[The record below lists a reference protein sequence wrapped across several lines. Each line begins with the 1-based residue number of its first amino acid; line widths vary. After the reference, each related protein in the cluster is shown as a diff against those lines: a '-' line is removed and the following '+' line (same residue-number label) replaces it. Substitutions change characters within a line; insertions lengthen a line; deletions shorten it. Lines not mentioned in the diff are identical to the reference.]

1 LSAVTSTGQ
10 SLAASGLIFTYP
22 EAGKGRMT
30 AVNIAGLEARPGSVT
45 ALAGPSGSGKSTL
58 LYLLSG
64 LMRPDAGSIRW
75 NDDDLAKLGEARRD
89 GWRRRNAGFVFQNF
103 HLIEEMSPEDNVLVA
118 GWFSAWS
125 VRGLRRRAAELLD
138 RLEVPRERTRVA
150 LLSRGEQQR
159 VAIARALL
167 FDPPVIFADEP
178 TASLDAAAGHKLV
191 ATLRRLADEEGKTV
205 ICASHDADLLGA
217 CDHVVRID
225 HGRIAADEIR
235 PEIAELVS

>member
-1 LSAVTSTGQ
+1 MAGQTLS
-10 SLAASGLIFTYP
+10 ASGLLFTYP
-22 EAGKGRMT
+22 DAGKGRMT
-30 AVNIAGLEARPGSVT
+30 AVDIALLDVRPGSMV

-75 NDDDLAKLGEARRD
+75 DGQDLATLGEARRD

-103 HLIEEMSPEDNVLVA
+103 HLIEEMSPDDNVLIG
-118 GWFSAWS
+118 GWFSLWS
-125 VRGLRRRAAELLD
+125 VRGLKARAAELLD
-138 RLEVPRERTRVA
+138 RLEVPRNRTHVA

-178 TASLDAAAGHKLV
+178 TASLDVTAGRNV
-191 ATLRRLADEEGKTV
+191 ISTLGRLAREEGKTV
-205 ICASHDADLLGA
+205 ICASHDSDLLDA

-225 HGRIAADEIR
+225 HGKIAVPEKH
-235 PEIAELVS
+235 PEIAEPAS

>member
-1 LSAVTSTGQ
+1 
-10 SLAASGLIFTYP
+10 
-22 EAGKGRMT
+22 M
-30 AVNIAGLEARPGSVT
+30 T

-64 LMRPDAGSIRW
+64 LMRPDVGSIRW
-75 NDDDLAKLGEARRD
+75 NGQDLATLNEARRD

-103 HLIEEMSPEDNVLVA
+103 HLIEEMSPEDNVLVG
-118 GWFSAWS
+118 GWFSSWS
-125 VRGLRRRAAELLD
+125 VRFLRPRAVELLD
-138 RLEVPRERTRVA
+138 RLEVPRERKKVA

-178 TASLDAAAGHKLV
+178 TASLDAAAGHNV
-191 ATLRRLADEEGKTV
+191 VTTLRRLASEDGKTV
-205 ICASHDADLLGA
+205 ICASHDADLLGT

-225 HGRIAADEIR
+225 HGRIAAAETR
-235 PEIAELVS
+235 PETAEPAS

>member
-1 LSAVTSTGQ
+1 MSAVTSTGQ
-10 SLAASGLIFTYP
+10 TLAASGLVFTYP
-22 EAGKGRMT
+22 EAGKRRMT

-75 NDDDLAKLGEARRD
+75 NGDDLALLGEARRD
-89 GWRRRNAGFVFQNF
+89 AWRRRNAGFVFQNF
-103 HLIEEMSPEDNVLVA
+103 HLIEEMSPEDNVLVG
-118 GWFSAWS
+118 GWFSSWS

-178 TASLDAAAGHKLV
+178 TASLDAAAGHNVV
-191 ATLRRLADEEGKTV
+191 ATLRRLASEDGKTV

-217 CDHVVRID
+217 CHHVVRID
-225 HGRIAADEIR
+225 HGRIAATKV
-235 PEIAELVS
+235 EIAEPVP

>member
-1 LSAVTSTGQ
+1 
-10 SLAASGLIFTYP
+10 
-22 EAGKGRMT
+22 
-30 AVNIAGLEARPGSVT
+30 VT

-75 NDDDLAKLGEARRD
+75 NDDDLTLLGEARRD

-103 HLIEEMSPEDNVLVA
+103 HLIEEMSPEDNVLVG
-118 GWFSAWS
+118 GWFSHWS
-125 VRGLRRRAAELLD
+125 VRGLRRRVAELLD

-178 TASLDAAAGHKLV
+178 TASLDAAAGHNVV
-191 ATLRRLADEEGKTV
+191 ATLRRLAAEEGKTV
-205 ICASHDADLLGA
+205 ICASHDADLLDA
-217 CDHVVRID
+217 CDRVVRID
-225 HGRIAADEIR
+225 HGRIAAEEIR
-235 PEIAELVS
+235 PETAEPVS